1 MKKPNINRYK
11 SKDGAEVVEINYD
24 TLNHDY
30 YSKNWVGK
38 RRQLL
43 GSYMDRLED
52 RLRRHEWKRITKS
65 QFEKALE
72 KFTHDND

>member
-11 SKDGAEVVEINYD
+11 SKDGLEVVEINYD

-30 YSKNWVGK
+30 YSKQWKGR

-52 RLRRHEWKRITKS
+52 RLRRDEWKRITKS

>member
-11 SKDGAEVVEINYD
+11 SKDGLEVVEINYD

-30 YSKNWVGK
+30 YSKQWNGK

-52 RLRRHEWKRITKS
+52 RLRRDEWKRITKS

>member
-1 MKKPNINRYK
+1 MKKQNINRYK

-30 YSKNWVGK
+30 YSKQWVGK

-65 QFEKALE
+65 QFDKALE

>member
-11 SKDGAEVVEINYD
+11 SKDGTEIVEINYD

-30 YSKNWVGK
+30 YSKQWKGR

-52 RLRRHEWKRITKS
+52 RLRRHEWKRINKS

-72 KFTHDND
+72 KLTHDND